1 MRGLPPFDFDESLDG
16 VVVVVAVAVAVAAAV
31 NAIDGEGA
39 GACVL
44 GVEAPDS
51 IFFLWWWL

>member
-16 VVVVVAVAVAVAAAV
+16 VVVVVAVAVAAAV